1 MKLPKELENMLY
13 EIERRGNRITT
24 WELNERGMPM
34 QYQRVL
40 KQLRERLR
48 GEKGWDLTF
57 AEKIEGQK
65 GNSIYRLIKHGK
77 QKEMFHA

>member
-40 KQLRERLR
+40 KQLRERLKM
-48 GEKGWDLTF
+48 EKGWELTF
-57 AEKIEGQK
+57 AEKIKGQK
-65 GNSIYRLIKHGK
+65 GNSIYHLLKHGQ
-77 QKEMFHA
+77 QKELLNG